1 MLGLTDNKN
10 FFTGRKRN
18 FLLKEKVRYTFIDLL
33 RGWAIILMIEPHVFN
48 TFLLPELKQT
58 GWFSVVTFINGLIAP
73 AFLFVSGFVFEISSG
88 SKLEDM
94 RKFKLPFWKKLW
106 RIISIILI
114 GYALHLPY
122 KSLSK
127 IINKSTPEQLQSFF
141 AVDVLHCIGVGL
153 LVLFVLR
160 LIIRSDTIYHYA
172 LIGLTIIVMI
182 LSPVFWKTEFT
193 NFLHPVLAN
202 YFNRLNGSLFPVFPW
217 LNFILVGA
225 IFSKYFLN
233 AAANDK
239 ELKFIKTTTFTGI
252 IMLLSGHLFYSGLF
266 PGSLTSIIPNPV
278 FFIERLGYVLFFATV
293 CWYFANWRKTKQSF
307 VIDASRESLL
317 IYWLHL
323 VIIYNTIFGNK
334 SFAALFGSTLNVT
347 ECIAAT
353 LILMLLMI
361 LAAKIWSWTKMKFPK
376 YATKI
381 AWGVVGVL
389 FIIFL
394 LS

>member
-1 MLGLTDNKN
+1 
-10 FFTGRKRN
+10 
-18 FLLKEKVRYTFIDLL
+18 
-33 RGWAIILMIEPHVFN
+33 MIEPHVFN

-58 GWFSVVTFINGLIAP
+58 GWFSIVTFINGLIAP

-88 SKLEDM
+88 SKLDDM

-127 IINKSTPEQLQSFF
+127 IINKATPDQLQQFY
-141 AVDVLHCIGVGL
+141 AVDVLQCIGVGL
-153 LVLFVLR
+153 LVLFALR
-160 LIIRSDTIYHYA
+160 LIIRSDKIYHYT
-172 LIGLTIIVMI
+172 LIVLTIIVTAV
-182 LSPVFWKTEFT
+182 SPIFWKTEFT
-193 NFLHPVLAN
+193 NFLHPVSAN

-225 IFSKYFLN
+225 IFSKYFLD
-233 AAANDK
+233 AAANGK
-239 ELKFIKTTTFTGI
+239 ELKFIAATIFTGI

-266 PGSLTSIIPNPV
+266 PDSLTSILPNPL
-278 FFIERLGYVLFFATV
+278 FFIERLGYVLFSAV
-293 CWYFANWRKTKQSF
+293 LCWYYANWRQTKQSF

-323 VIIYNTIFGNK
+323 LVIYSSMFGK
-334 SFAALFGSTLNVT
+334 SLANSLGPNLNVIET
-347 ECIAAT
+347 IGIT
-353 LILMLLMI
+353 LVLMVLMV
-361 LAAKIWSWTKMKFPK
+361 LAAKLWGWLKTKFPN
-376 YATKI
+376 YATKA

-389 FIIFL
+389 FVIFL
-394 LS
+394 LN

>member
-1 MLGLTDNKN
+1 M
-10 FFTGRKRN
+10 
-18 FLLKEKVRYTFIDLL
+18 KEKVRYTFIDLL

-58 GWFSVVTFINGLIAP
+58 GWFGVVTFINGLIAP

-88 SKLEDM
+88 SKLDDM
-94 RKFKLPFWKKLW
+94 RKFKFPFWKKLW

-127 IINKSTPEQLQSFF
+127 IINKSTAQQLQGFY
-141 AVDVLHCIGVGL
+141 AVDVLQCIGVGL

-160 LIIRSDTIYHYA
+160 LIIRSDKIYYYS
-172 LIGLTIIVMI
+172 LIVLTIVVTAV
-182 LSPVFWKTEFT
+182 SPFFWKTEFT
-193 NFLHPVLAN
+193 NYLHPVFAN

-225 IFSKYFLN
+225 IFAKYFL
-233 AAANDK
+233 AAASNGK
-239 ELKFIKTTTFTGI
+239 EVKFIKATTFTGL
-252 IMLLSGHLFYSGLF
+252 IMLSSGHLFYSGLF
-266 PGSLTSIIPNPV
+266 PGSLTSILPNPV
-278 FFIERLGYVLFFATV
+278 FFVERLGYVLVFASL
-293 CWYFANWRKTKQSF
+293 CWYYANWRKTRKSF

-323 VIIYNTIFGNK
+323 VVIYSAIWGRK
-334 SFAALFGSTLNVT
+334 SFASLIGPSLNVV

-353 LILMLLMI
+353 LVLMI
-361 LAAKIWSWTKMKFPK
+361 LMVLTAKLWSWTKMKSPN
-376 YATKI
+376 YATKV

>member
-1 MLGLTDNKN
+1 M
-10 FFTGRKRN
+10 
-18 FLLKEKVRYTFIDLL
+18 KEKVRYTFIDLL

-48 TFLLPELKQT
+48 TFLLPDLKLT
-58 GWFSVVTFINGLIAP
+58 GWFSVVSFINGLIAP

-88 SKLEDM
+88 SKLGDM

-106 RIISIILI
+106 RIVSIILI
-114 GYALHLPY
+114 GYALHLPF

-127 IINKSTPEQLQSFF
+127 IINKSTPEQLQSFYS
-141 AVDVLHCIGVGL
+141 VDVLQCIGVGL
-153 LVLFVLR
+153 LVLFLLR
-160 LIIRSDTIYHYA
+160 LIIRSDKIYHYT
-172 LIGLTIIVMI
+172 LIGLTIVVTAV
-182 LSPVFWKTEFT
+182 SPIFWKTEFT
-193 NFLHPVLAN
+193 NYLHPVFAN

-217 LNFILVGA
+217 LNFILAGA

-233 AAANDK
+233 AAANNK
-239 ELKFIKTTTFTGI
+239 EQKFIKATTFAGI

-266 PGSLTSIIPNPV
+266 PDFLTSIIPNPV
-278 FFIERLGYVLFFATV
+278 FFMERLGYVLFFASL
-293 CWYFANWRKTKQSF
+293 CWYYANWRKIKRSF

-323 VIIYNTIFGNK
+323 LLIYSMIWKNK
-334 SFAALFGSTLNVT
+334 NFAEILGPTLNVWESIVVT
-347 ECIAAT
+347 V
-353 LILMLLMI
+353 LLMVLMVLIAI
-361 LAAKIWSWTKMKFPK
+361 LWSRTKTKFPN
-376 YATKI
+376 YATKV

>member
-1 MLGLTDNKN
+1 M
-10 FFTGRKRN
+10 
-18 FLLKEKVRYTFIDLL
+18 KEKVRYTFIDLL

-58 GWFSVVTFINGLIAP
+58 GWFSIVTFINGLIAP

-88 SKLEDM
+88 SKLDDM

-127 IINKSTPEQLQSFF
+127 IINKATPEQMQSFF
-141 AVDVLHCIGVGL
+141 AVDVLQCIGVGL
-153 LVLFVLR
+153 LVLFALR
-160 LIIRSDTIYHYA
+160 LIIRSDKIYYYT
-172 LIGLTIIVMI
+172 LIVLTVVVTFV
-182 LSPVFWKTEFT
+182 SPIFWKTEFT
-193 NFLHPVLAN
+193 NYLHPVFAN

-217 LNFILVGA
+217 LNFILTGA

-233 AAANDK
+233 AAAKNN
-239 ELKFIKTTTFTGI
+239 ESKFIKATTITGI

-266 PGSLTSIIPNPV
+266 PGSLTSILPNPV
-278 FFIERLGYVLFFATV
+278 FFIERLGYVLFFAAL
-293 CWYFANWRKTKQSF
+293 CWYYANWRKTRKSF

-323 VIIYNTIFGNK
+323 LIIYSSMFGGK
-334 SFAALFGSTLNVT
+334 SLANSFGPNLNLVECVGVTLV
-347 ECIAAT
+347 
-353 LILMLLMI
+353 LMVLMV
-361 LAAKIWSWTKMKFPK
+361 LVAKLWSWLKMKFPK
-376 YATKI
+376 NATKV

-389 FIIFL
+389 FIFFL